1 MLIWPSWRC
10 LPQAFSIPE
19 VLHWRDYTNLF
30 RVQPFG
36 CEAAY
41 CNRGKYCM
49 QAKLRPDEKTINVRM
64 RFSNFFP
71 SFLFRSLLFP
81 SFSNAAAFS
90 PSHFSAYSHIYF
102 SLIRMSRYF
111 PTFAAILLHKVF
123 EDSIP
128 NDSSSVFI
136 ICVQGYDACLALVPH
151 STFVFVDASQM
162 WAIIRNTHDMHLQW
176 KDYSVVQSC
185 FEVHRTACEP
195 SLARKNGACYL

>member
-1 MLIWPSWRC
+1 
-10 LPQAFSIPE
+10 
-19 VLHWRDYTNLF
+19 
-30 RVQPFG
+30 
-36 CEAAY
+36 
-41 CNRGKYCM
+41 
-49 QAKLRPDEKTINVRM
+49 M

-195 SLARKNGACYL
+195 SLARKEWRLLLIDAYASGELLSKRSREMRPRRSCEDTTLWHFSGWKKHKQT